1 MKGEGSEGLKPLG
14 TQQPLWAMRWASLLQ
29 NTTLVRLA
37 KAFSLRAHEALSE
50 TGTFPVHI
58 PQTQEIMKTTPAS
71 IIPLSFNIH
80 KYLQILNG
88 LEF

>member
-37 KAFSLRAHEALSE
+37 KAFSLRD
-50 TGTFPVHI
+50 T
-58 PQTQEIMKTTPAS
+58 
-71 IIPLSFNIH
+71 
-80 KYLQILNG
+80 
-88 LEF
+88 